1 MKKMLYFGEK
11 KRIGM
16 ALPLTLVVLVV
27 AGAMVAV
34 AMYFIE
40 NMMST
45 TQMKLDNEMRMNA
58 ALAGVEKGKQW
69 VLEEI
74 AKPAAT
80 SELKPSPVISID
92 VTGDFDDLI
101 IKSFSDTVGD
111 IPVETDI
118 FFLLYT
124 ASDDVEFVKGM
135 PPMVSI
141 SSTSGEG
148 SGSTSEVQRQSYDA
162 SNRGG
167 GSPEGFGEDSS
178 PIYRAYL
185 IRSSAEMNGIRK
197 TLEQAVYMKQ

>member
-1 MKKMLYFGEK
+1 LKKMLYFGEK

-34 AMYFIE
+34 SMYFIE

-45 TQMKLDNEMRMNA
+45 TQMKLDNEMLMNA

-92 VTGDFDDLI
+92 VTGDFDDLKL
-101 IKSFSDTVGD
+101 KSFSDTVGD

-124 ASDDVEFVKGM
+124 ASEDVEFRKGM

-141 SSTSGEG
+141 LDPNADSESSQA
-148 SGSTSEVQRQSYDA
+148 QRQSYDA

-167 GSPEGFGEDSS
+167 GSPEDAFSGGAL
-178 PIYRAYL
+178 YQAYL
-185 IRSSAEMNGIRK
+185 IRSTAEINGIEK
-197 TLEQAVYMKQ
+197 TVEQAIYLKE

>member
-1 MKKMLYFGEK
+1 LKKMSICDFRRK
-11 KRIGM
+11 GM
-16 ALPLTLVVLVV
+16 SLALVLVVLLV

-34 AMYFIE
+34 SMYFIE
-40 NMMST
+40 NMIST
-45 TQMKLDNEMRMNA
+45 TQMKLDNELRMNA
-58 ALAGVEKGKQW
+58 AIAGLEKGKQW
-69 VLEEI
+69 ILDEIKKEE
-74 AKPAAT
+74 A

>member
-1 MKKMLYFGEK
+1 MKKMSICDFRRK
-11 KRIGM
+11 GM
-16 ALPLTLVVLVV
+16 SLALVLVVLLV

-34 AMYFIE
+34 SMYFIE
-40 NMMST
+40 NMIST
-45 TQMKLDNEMRMNA
+45 TQMKLDNELRMNA
-58 ALAGVEKGKQW
+58 AIAGLEKGKQW
-69 VLEEI
+69 ILDEIKKEE
-74 AKPAAT
+74 A

>member
-1 MKKMLYFGEK
+1 MKKMVYFGTK

-16 ALPLTLVVLVV
+16 ALPLALVVLVV

-34 AMYFIE
+34 SMYFIE

-45 TQMKLDNEMRMNA
+45 TQMKLDNELRLNA

-69 VLEEI
+69 ILEEI
-74 AKPAAT
+74 DKPSGT
-80 SELKPSPVISID
+80 SLLKPSPVISID
-92 VTGDFDDLI
+92 VTGDFDDLKL
-101 IKSFSDTVGD
+101 KSISDTVGD
-111 IPVETDI
+111 ISIETDI
-118 FFLLYT
+118 FFLLFS
-124 ASDDVEFVKGM
+124 ASEDVEFVKGM

-141 SSTSGEG
+141 SSTSGDG
-148 SGSTSEVQRQSYDA
+148 SALTSEVQRQSYDA

-197 TLEQAVYMKQ
+197 TVEQAVYMKK